1 MKKKIEMPRCL
12 FSFSVKWVKSIN
24 YFVVIVIVI
33 TMTKIVFFANT
44 NNIETGLFK
53 MFIDSA
59 NNSLLILLCKFK
71 QWLWLG
77 QFDKNGELYYVCIFG
92 ANFYFSTA
100 NFTNYRFSNRNFQ
113 LQFWKSLN
121 LFRNSIIWNH
131 SELN

>member
-1 MKKKIEMPRCL
+1 MEMPRCL

-71 QWLWLG
+71 Q
-77 QFDKNGELYYVCIFG
+77 
-92 ANFYFSTA
+92 
-100 NFTNYRFSNRNFQ
+100 
-113 LQFWKSLN
+113 
-121 LFRNSIIWNH
+121 
-131 SELN
+131 